1 MFDKQ
6 YVFYGK
12 HAKMVKKLTA
22 KLSDEV
28 NKGFF
33 ATNYDVYRLA
43 PIIGWVYNRKADVD
57 KSIDDETKIFAEKMR
72 DEKDDLVFN
81 YRTLML
87 LKHKDQENRMDIA
100 FKMDYKNEER
110 KPYDK
115 EYDQYVLGGVE
126 EIYEHIFGQGETID
140 DFVMN
145 YYEFVQELN
154 VRLYE

>member
-100 FKMDYKNEER
+100 FKMDYKDEER